1 MVKKII
7 ILLLLISIKGYSQNL
22 ISYVTV
28 NTNEAYIGQPI
39 QLIVSVYTST
49 WFTAGIDI
57 GNIQVDGAL
66 TVYFRSVSNTRTFSG
81 KKFAGVDFFYNVF
94 PTKKGELT
102 IPSLSINVESPKAGD
117 YKGIKHIVKTKPK
130 TVNIKDVPLG
140 YDPNNW
146 LVATSL
152 NINEKWSAP
161 LKGIKV
167 GDVVQ
172 RIINRSAGGTLSE
185 FIPATQWDTVKGIS
199 IYPKRPQVKTN
210 KSKTGVSASRTE
222 TVNYLFEKKGKV
234 IIPSIEYVYWNSYN
248 KKFYRKMIDS
258 LIIDVKPNADLAMLA
273 SIKKSLQKEKIEEAK
288 EEEPFLIFG
297 LTSLDFLKYLII
309 FLISVYILYIIVK
322 YIYRMYNE
330 KYAVYQRS
338 ESYAFKK
345 VKKALDQNDYS
356 SFIRSGNTWLSKLNG
371 NFSTLQDF
379 VKNFGTKEL
388 DDILKEINENYF
400 KHHKTSNKNSFRS
413 LSQELSI
420 SRRKYLEAKKISTS
434 GSKNNKWLNPT
445 STD

>member
-49 WFTAGIDI
+49 WFTTGIDV

-152 NINEKWSAP
+152 SINEKWSAP

-388 DDILKEINENYF
+388 GDILKEINENYF

>member
-49 WFTAGIDI
+49 WFTTGIDV

-388 DDILKEINENYF
+388 GDILKEINENYF

-420 SRRKYLEAKKISTS
+420 SRRKYLEAKKINAS